1 MVTNRRRSA
10 ATRARRPIA
19 AAARVCGSGQDRPD
33 GRDDQDDPDRDAGAT
48 MTDQS
53 RRDEYDK
60 ESREQTGGSSPL
72 TMFGPP
78 FWAISRTRA
87 EKPAALPERP

>member
-1 MVTNRRRSA
+1 VVTNRRRSA
-10 ATRARRPIA
+10 ATRARRPIVA
-19 AAARVCGSGQDRPD
+19 AVRVCGSGQDRPD
-33 GRDDQDDPDRDAGAT
+33 GRDDHDDPDRDAGAT

-53 RRDEYDK
+53 CRDEYDK